1 MVSLVKPMHPSR
13 VMSRAML
20 RAVLTMATTMAASA
34 CGGGGDVAAPPPQA
48 ARLEISSIVVEDPES
63 GDIMFSHD
71 DHWHGFPV
79 VAAGA
84 ARTLRVYFVKQ
95 GRAADDHDMPPRNE
109 WFSLQE
115 HADHSLPVVIEDPTR
130 ANWTGDRLGG
140 QLAGRAAGASRLN
153 FRVFRGSTTV
163 WEAPALNLVIR

>member
-1 MVSLVKPMHPSR
+1 MVAVLKAVHRSR
-13 VMSRAML
+13 GMR
-20 RAVLTMATTMAASA
+20 RAVLTIAMGLGAGA
-34 CGGGGDVAAPPPQA
+34 CGGGGDVSAPPPEA
-48 ARLEISSIVVEDPES
+48 PRLAISSIVVEDPAS

-79 VAAGA
+79 VAVGS

-95 GRAADDHDMPPRNE
+95 GRAADDHDMPPRSE

-140 QLAGRAAGASRLN
+140 QLTGRAAGASRLS
-153 FRVFRGSTTV
+153 FRVFRSSTTV
-163 WEAPALNLVIR
+163 WEAPPLNVVIR